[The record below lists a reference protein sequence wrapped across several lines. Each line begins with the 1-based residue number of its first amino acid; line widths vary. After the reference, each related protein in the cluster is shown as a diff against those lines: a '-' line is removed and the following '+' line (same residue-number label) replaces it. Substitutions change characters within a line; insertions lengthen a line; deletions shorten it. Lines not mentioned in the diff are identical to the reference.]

1 MNAFISAY
9 IESDGFGRAIFL
21 TLFALSLISWWL
33 LLSKSWILFQM
44 QKSSLDI
51 TSAFSRK
58 DPLGLQYLAPKKP
71 DLIGISNPF
80 FEIYKAFKQS
90 TLQIMSRNTNT
101 IVSDADL
108 NFIDAEMDIVL
119 QTQIQQVEKNVF
131 LLSTIAALS
140 PLLGLL
146 GTVWGILVAFGEQT
160 KGGVI
165 ASNTTMLSGL
175 SLALT
180 TTVIGLVVAIPA
192 LVGYSYLRNRS
203 KEYKKEMQDFSHLL
217 ISVMELHYRKKEVY
231 EEEKVS
237 ITE

>member
-1 MNAFISAY
+1 MNAFVSAY
-9 IESDGFGRAIFL
+9 LESDGFGRAIFIA
-21 TLFALSLISWWL
+21 LFALSITSWWL

-44 QKSSLDI
+44 QKLSADVVH
-51 TSAFSRK
+51 AFSSK

-71 DLIGISNPF
+71 EFIGVNHPF
-80 FEIYKAFKQS
+80 FAIYKAFKQS
-90 TLQIMSRNTNT
+90 TLQIMSRNTNMV
-101 IVSDADL
+101 VSEADL
-108 NFIDAEMDIVL
+108 NFIDAEMEITL
-119 QTQIQQVEKNVF
+119 QSEMQQVEKNVF

-146 GTVWGILVAFGEQT
+146 GTVWGILLAFGEQT

-203 KEYKKEMQDFSHLL
+203 KEYKQEMQDFSHLL
-217 ISVMELHYRKKEVY
+217 ISAIELHYRKKEVY
-231 EEEKVS
+231 EEEKVP